1 MTQLVK
7 NLIAEV
13 PGSALGRSA
22 DLTTAR
28 EGHVKPNVIYGTRF
42 ADINTRKGRLQDRN
56 RLTSVIKLPHL
67 TPVELF
73 ALVYGFA

>member
-13 PGSALGRSA
+13 PGSAVGRLA

-28 EGHVKPNVIYGTRF
+28 EGHVEPNVTYRTLF
-42 ADINTRKGRLQDRN
+42 ADINIRKGRAQDRN

-67 TPVELF
+67 TPVELSASTYRF
-73 ALVYGFA
+73 A